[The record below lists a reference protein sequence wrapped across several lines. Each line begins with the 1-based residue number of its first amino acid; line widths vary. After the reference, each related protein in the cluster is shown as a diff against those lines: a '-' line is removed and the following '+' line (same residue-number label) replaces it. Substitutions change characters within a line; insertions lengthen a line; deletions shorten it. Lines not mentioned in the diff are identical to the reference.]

1 MSVVSGARARSQS
14 GELDTSARP
23 KDMQTFPLGRR
34 GLADVEGDELES
46 PWTFTRG
53 NQRGSDLD
61 RIGGADLMAFH
72 DALRQLPDAL
82 DGGDLEPPRPE
93 LQDIP
98 LGLDDSGRGIR
109 PGAAA
114 SGQCGE
120 QFDARQGPYRDV
132 GIATQPADHARRS
145 RLEQDQRDEGGGVP
159 ESHQPL
165 SRSSN
170 RSFSTLPRTR
180 IGRRLP
186 NHRGSPPY
194 RAAASLDARARG
206 DAPRGPTFCR
216 RWRSE
221 RGARSADRDRAR

>member
-98 LGLDDSGRGIR
+98 LGLDDSGRGMR
-109 PGAAA
+109 LGAAA

-120 QFDARQGPYRDV
+120 QFDARQGPYR
-132 GIATQPADHARRS
+132 
-145 RLEQDQRDEGGGVP
+145 EGGGVP
-159 ESHQPL
+159 ESHQPR

-186 NHRGSPPY
+186 NHCGSPPY
-194 RAAASLDARARG
+194 RAAASLYALARG